1 MEYQK
6 GKMNQSDYLS
16 KHGKPFSTL
25 PENKQMEA
33 DELQNLSYS
42 LHTKPVI
49 DQLQI
54 SPIA

>member
-54 SPIA
+54 STIA